1 MIDRLKRWIGM
12 GNDLH
17 HVEQTLKLTP
27 EETQQLT
34 KALQFY
40 IFTRHKKLSELP
52 AELSEQLTHAGHVG
66 YSLII
71 TFLRE
76 REFKMEYMSYINDQ
90 LKALYTLSES
100 HRSLLEIQ
108 PEEIDQIK
116 LKTQV
121 RMQFQEVDSDGSYF
135 LVFDRPQ
142 KKVTI
147 THS

>member
-1 MIDRLKRWIGM
+1 MIDQLKRWIGM
-12 GNDLH
+12 G
-17 HVEQTLKLTP
+17 EEPQRAKQTIDLTP
-27 EETQQLT
+27 QETAQLS

-40 IFTRHKKLSELP
+40 IFTRHKNLSDLP
-52 AELSEQLTHAGHVG
+52 AELSDRLTHAGHVG

-90 LKALYTLSES
+90 LKALYTLPES

-108 PEEIDQIK
+108 PEEIDQIE
-116 LKTQV
+116 LKPQI
-121 RMQFQEVDSDGSYF
+121 RMQFQEEDSDGSYF
-135 LVFDRPQ
+135 LDFDRPQ
-142 KKVTI
+142 QKVTI